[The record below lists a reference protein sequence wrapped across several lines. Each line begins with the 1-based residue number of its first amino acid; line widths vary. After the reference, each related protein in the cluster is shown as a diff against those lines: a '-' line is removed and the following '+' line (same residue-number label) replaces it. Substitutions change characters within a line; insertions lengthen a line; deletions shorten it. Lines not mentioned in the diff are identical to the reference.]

1 MTSIDRGQAAT
12 RQGTDFAE
20 LSRLIRQHGLLD
32 RRRRSYL
39 VKFALNAALLV
50 AGWTAFAVLGSSW
63 WQLATAVFL
72 ALVHTQLAFIGH
84 DAGHKQIFTSKRGND
99 VVGYLHAGLVGMSY
113 GWWLGKHN
121 RHHANPNHEDDDPDI
136 QISVLAFT
144 SKQAAAKRG
153 VARWLAGHQA
163 VLFFPL
169 LTLEGLALHLAGV
182 KAVWRREVKAVWL
195 EGALLVAHV
204 AGYLA
209 AVFWVLPPLH
219 ALVFIVAHQGMWG
232 FYMGCSFAPNHKGM
246 PTVSA
251 GQRLDFLRK
260 QVLTS
265 RNVRGGRV
273 VDFLLGGLNYQ
284 IEHHLFPNMPRVN
297 LRHAQ
302 PLVQQFC
309 AHNGISYSQTSA
321 LASYQQVLSH
331 LHAIGAPLR
340 RTRGQRS

>member
-1 MTSIDRGQAAT
+1 MTSVDRGPAAA
-12 RQGTDFAE
+12 RSGTDFAE
-20 LSRLIRQHGLLD
+20 LSRVIRRHGLLD

-39 VKFALNAALLV
+39 VKFAVNAALL
-50 AGWTAFAVLGSSW
+50 AGGWTAFAVLGSSW
-63 WQLATAVFL
+63 WQLATAVLL
-72 ALVHTQLAFIGH
+72 ALAHTQLAFIGH
-84 DAGHKQIFTSKRGND
+84 DAGHKQIFTGKRGND

-121 RHHANPNHEDDDPDI
+121 RHHANPNHEDEDPDI
-136 QISVLAFT
+136 RISVLAFT
-144 SKQAAAKRG
+144 GEQATAKRG
-153 VARWLAGHQA
+153 MARWLARNQA

-169 LTLEGLALHLAGV
+169 LTLEGLGLHVSGV
-182 KAVWRREVKAVWL
+182 KAVWRREVKAVPL
-195 EGALLVAHV
+195 EAALLAAHV
-204 AGYLA
+204 VGYLA
-209 AVFWVLPPLH
+209 VVFWVLQPVH
-219 ALVFIVAHQGMWG
+219 ALVFIAVHQGLWG
-232 FYMGCSFAPNHKGM
+232 VYMGCSFAPNHKGM

-284 IEHHLFPNMPRVN
+284 IEHHLFPSMPRAN

-309 AHNGISYSQTSA
+309 ANNGIAYHQTGALDSYR
-321 LASYQQVLSH
+321 QVLRH
-331 LHAIGAPLR
+331 LHAVGAPLR
-340 RTRGQRS
+340 RTKGQ